1 VIRLFLL
8 LPFIV
13 SAAPPP
19 VTALAFS
26 PDGKL
31 LASGAYKAV
40 HLWDAATNR
49 VLCHAGQLSGQ
60 VRALAFRDNH
70 TLAVAE
76 GIPGRSGAVDLLD
89 IETGAV
95 TPIQQSKDEML
106 AVAFSP
112 DGKLLATGGTDGIV
126 RIFEGTTQKAE
137 LKGHTDWITS
147 VAFSPDGKLF
157 ASASTDKTARVWKIA
172 AKIAQPDMR
181 DFSEE
186 FQLPAQLTEAVNSV
200 AFSLEGDLLVFATGG
215 PEEHAIRIW
224 RTQGAFTELDPAR
237 PNMKAN
243 LAQTRPVDT
252 GACVPL
258 TVIFAKAQPRS
269 RMLVACTDKT
279 VRVLGNGG
287 NAVATLTGPADWV
300 YSVAASPDGQ
310 KLASGAGDGS
320 VKFWTAAGPSFK
332 PVPETKP

>member
-1 VIRLFLL
+1 VIRLLL
-8 LPFIV
+8 LGPLAL
-13 SAAPPP
+13 SAASPP

-26 PDGKL
+26 PDGRL
-31 LASGAYKAV
+31 LASGAYKEV
-40 HLWDAATNR
+40 LLWDAATNHLLR
-49 VLCHAGQLSGQ
+49 HTGHLSGQ
-60 VRALAFRDNH
+60 VRSLAFRDNH

-76 GIPGRSGAVDLLD
+76 GVPGRSGAVSLLD
-89 IETGAV
+89 IDTGAV

-106 AVAFSP
+106 AVAFSA
-112 DGKLLATGGTDGIV
+112 DGKLLATGGTDAIV
-126 RIFEGTTQKAE
+126 RIFEGTAQKAE

-147 VAFSPDGKLF
+147 VAFSRDGKLF
-157 ASASTDKTARVWKIA
+157 ASAGTDKTARVWLTSTWK
-172 AKIAQPDMR
+172 
-181 DFSEE
+181 EE
-186 FQLPAQLTEAVNSV
+186 FQLPRELTEPVNSV

-224 RTQGAFTELDPAR
+224 RTQGAFTELDPTR

-258 TVIFAKAQPRS
+258 SVIFAKTQPRS

-310 KLASGAGDGS
+310 RFASGSGDGT
-320 VKFWTAAGPSFK
+320 VKFWTASGQSFK